1 METKETKGG
10 AWLRGLVYLILVI
23 MGLLIVVTLFGL
35 RWGVADNAPVGTT
48 FVIYS
53 QPTGGMTSIS
63 SKDAAGERAS
73 TPQML
78 NVSAQAAQT
87 IQAQVFATATAEKAV
102 TQQIATATQQVV
114 SAQQLVEAQM
124 LQSLLTTN
132 PTEAQAYEAQK
143 AARAANEATATAR
156 VTEVAAAA
164 TYEAFIPTAT
174 VQAAMAATQQV
185 KAFAMATATVKA
197 AQAELAAV
205 EAKVQ
210 AAEKSLKE
218 MKAMGLDTG
227 GALATLEALR
237 DQAQLKV
244 ESLQSR
250 QTTSQGMWPG
260 GSGMTSGMTYVVQAG
275 DTWYSIAQRFGL
287 RAEELAAANGFPVV
301 QGPYVGQTII
311 IPPTYLPQPQPIPA
325 PNGMV
330 YIVQPRDTL
339 FSIARR
345 FGVPLT
351 ELAAAN
357 RIVDYNHIWVGQ
369 QLLIPVTIPY
379 PSYPPG
385 AWTPSPP
392 WYPTPMPGPWLPT
405 PTIWPPPPTYWPW
418 TPTPTPITGN
428 DVYHSTDGRFS
439 VQYPRAWLWG
449 TDVPSGYVM
458 FWSRTGSAPLMGFA
472 IFSKPASVWRPARE
486 VLESYKSDLGSRN
499 LMNAVWGP
507 VSYSWDGRV
516 DPYTLGGQLGM
527 GEFGYAQS
535 NRLLAKA
542 TARNDGTRE
551 YLALAWAQSDQW
563 DAQRAALDQLLN
575 TLAFDN

>member
-1 METKETKGG
+1 MKDPLVT
-10 AWLRGLVYLILVI
+10 GLICFVLGIMAFLV
-23 MGLLIVVTLFGL
+23 VVTLLGL
-35 RWGVADNAPVGTT
+35 RPGVAENAPVSATLI
-48 FVIYS
+48 IYS
-53 QPTGGMTSIS
+53 QPTAGMTSIT
-63 SKDAAGERAS
+63 SKDDLGVGAE

-78 NVSAQAAQT
+78 NVSAQGAQT
-87 IQAQVFATATAEKAV
+87 IQAQLFATATAQQAA
-102 TQQIATATQQVV
+102 TQQIATATHQVV
-114 SAQQLVEAQM
+114 SAQQLMEAQM
-124 LQSLLTTN
+124 LQSLLTAN
-132 PTEAQAYEAQK
+132 PTEAQAYEAQR

-156 VTEVAAAA
+156 ATEVAAAA

-174 VQAAMAATQQV
+174 VQAAAAATQQM

-218 MKAMGLDTG
+218 MKAMGLDTS

-237 DQAQLKV
+237 DQAQRKLDSLKSSQV
-244 ESLQSR
+244 
-250 QTTSQGMWPG
+250 TGQGMWPG
-260 GSGMTSGMTYVVQAG
+260 GPGPGMSGGMTYVVQPG
-275 DTWYSIAQRFGL
+275 ETWFSIAQRFGL
-287 RAEELAAANGFPVV
+287 PPEALAAANGMPVF
-301 QGPYVGQTII
+301 QGPYAGQTII
-311 IPPTYLPQPQPIPA
+311 IPTPYMPQPQPVPPPMPGRI
-325 PNGMV
+325 V
-330 YIVQPRDTL
+330 YIVQPKDTL

-345 FGVPLT
+345 FGVSLV
-351 ELAAAN
+351 ELAAIN
-357 RIVDYNHIWVGQ
+357 GIVDYNRIWVGQ
-369 QLLIPVTIPY
+369 QLLIPAPAPY
-379 PSYPPG
+379 PPYPPVP
-385 AWTPSPP
+385 WTPSP
-392 WYPTPMPGPWLPT
+392 WYPTPT
-405 PTIWPPPPTYWPW
+405 TWPPPPTYWPW

-428 DVYHSTDGRFS
+428 DVYYSTDGRFS

-458 FWSRTGSAPLMGFA
+458 FWSKTGAAPLIGFA
-472 IFSKPASVWRPARE
+472 IFSRPSSVWRPARE

-516 DPYTLGGQLGM
+516 DPYTIGGQLGM

-535 NRLLAKA
+535 YRLLAKA

-563 DAQRAALDQLLN
+563 DAQRATLDQLIN